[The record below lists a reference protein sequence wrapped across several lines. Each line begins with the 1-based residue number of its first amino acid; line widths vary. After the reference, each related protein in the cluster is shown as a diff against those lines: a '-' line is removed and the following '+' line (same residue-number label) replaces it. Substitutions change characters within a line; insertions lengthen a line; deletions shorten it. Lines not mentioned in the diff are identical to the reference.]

1 MGTRQEGL
9 LESCIGTAKQR
20 LSHALSEAIEAL
32 PGAVGTRAAYLAAQ
46 VEGLPINLAASQA
59 MAWRTE
65 IVEAFQREL
74 SDLLNRPVT
83 SGAIAADDACNNSS
97 YRGAAE
103 LRLIDAKAI
112 EEEIAI
118 GRLANATRNGLDQEI
133 HFALETRLGKLRN
146 TKRLEGAANPV
157 GPEAVYGAMTRACAV
172 ASSEPQLK
180 DALCQALHPRLSGAL
195 GELYQELNTFLREE
209 GVLPDLKLEVERS
222 NGANRSAANKKKP
235 SRFGIE
241 EAIKSATHQ
250 TNRGLTSS
258 AAYDRIA
265 TNLNAAEAAANDGPV
280 DLAALANAVLNGPP
294 EAMNLGAGML
304 ADDESALYRQVI
316 ALPVTNTV
324 ADALT
329 RAQSEVAKDARG
341 RPRPMTATE
350 LIAPLAQVDQ
360 LYKHPIDTLTSQL
373 VAAVFNYIHE
383 DPELP
388 THIKQQLTRLQLVAM
403 KAALLDRTFFARPEH
418 PLRRML
424 SAIAKLAVDPS
435 LDTQTDGPFE
445 KLLNETVNYL
455 LTHFEKDLLIFDLA
469 LDRFSEAVRKHA
481 NPSEK
486 TVAALAGT
494 LIAKEFLALARDDAS
509 QQLAKR
515 VREKTP
521 DFVVKF
527 LQHVWTPILAESD
540 VNGLANDDSYAA
552 RIDTADQLIWS
563 VAPKRHDEIPHLV
576 SMLPNLIRNLRRGM
590 RAAELKIADEEK
602 FLATLMTTHTTM
614 LQAARLQRQVGPQT
628 AAAKALA
635 QPERKAV
642 PQAADITPSKPETAH
657 APLATVIPFPRL
669 KRGEIVEFRG
679 EGKAVRRK
687 LAWVSPRNSL
697 FIFCSDAEGQK
708 SLSGAELAEAMRT
721 GRISTLNDQGTIID
735 RAVAAA
741 TRMPM
746 AA

>member
-1 MGTRQEGL
+1 MGTRQERL

-32 PGAVGTRAAYLAAQ
+32 PSAVGTRAAYLAAQ
-46 VEGLPINLAASQA
+46 VEGLPITLAASQA
-59 MAWRTE
+59 IAWRTE

-74 SDLLNRPVT
+74 SDLVNRPVNP
-83 SGAIAADDACNNSS
+83 GEVAADGASNNSS
-97 YRGAAE
+97 FRGGAE
-103 LRLIDAKAI
+103 LRLIDTKSI

-118 GRLANATRNGLDQEI
+118 GRLVNAAKNGLDQEI
-133 HFALETRLGKLRN
+133 HFALETRLGNLRN
-146 TKRLEGAANPV
+146 AKRLEGLANPV
-157 GPEAVYGAMTRACAV
+157 GPEAIYSAMTRACTI
-172 ASSEPQLK
+172 ASSEPEVK
-180 DALCQALHPRLSGAL
+180 DALCQALQPRLSGAL
-195 GELYQELNTFLREE
+195 AELYRELNTFLQEE
-209 GVLPDLKLEVERS
+209 GVLPELKLEVERT
-222 NGANRSAANKKKP
+222 NGANRSATNKKKP

-241 EAIKSATHQ
+241 EAIRSATHQ
-250 TNRGLTSS
+250 TNRGMTIS
-258 AAYDRIA
+258 AAYDRIVA
-265 TNLNAAEAAANDGPV
+265 NLNAAEAAANDGPV

-294 EAMNLGAGML
+294 EAINLGAGML
-304 ADDESALYRQVI
+304 ADEESALYRQVI

-329 RAQSEVAKDARG
+329 KAQSVVAKDADG
-341 RPRPMTATE
+341 RPRPMTAIE
-350 LIAPLAQVDQ
+350 LIAPLAKVDQ

-373 VAAVFNYIHE
+373 VAAVFNYIDE

-424 SAIAKLAVDPS
+424 SAIVKLAVDPS
-435 LDTQTDGPFE
+435 LDTQAEGPFE
-445 KLLNETVNYL
+445 RLLNETVNYL
-455 LTHFEKDLLIFDLA
+455 LTHFAKDLLIFDLA
-469 LDRFSEAVRKHA
+469 LDRFSEAVHKHA

-486 TVAALAGT
+486 TVAALAST
-494 LIAKEFLALARDDAS
+494 LVAKEFLALARDDAS

-521 DFVVKF
+521 EFIVKF
-527 LQHVWTPILAESD
+527 LQHVWAPILAESD
-540 VNGLANDDSYAA
+540 VNGLVNDDSYAA
-552 RIDTADQLIWS
+552 RIDTAEQLIWS
-563 VAPKRHDEIPHLV
+563 VAPKPNDELPRLV
-576 SMLPNLIRNLRRGM
+576 AMLPTLIGHLRRGM
-590 RAAELKIADEEK
+590 RAADLTIADEEK

-614 LQAARLQRQVGPQT
+614 LKAARLQQQARPQT
-628 AAAKALA
+628 AAAKAQT
-635 QPERKAV
+635 QPNGKAV
-642 PQAADITPSKPETAH
+642 PQAANNPPSQPAIAH
-657 APLATVIPFPRL
+657 GPLATVIPFPKF
-669 KRGEIVEFRG
+669 KRGEIVEFRA

-697 FIFCSDAEGQK
+697 FIFCSDTAGQQ
-708 SLSGAELAEAMRT
+708 SLSAAELAEAMRT
-721 GRISTLNDQGTIID
+721 GRISTVKEQGTIID